1 MADVLVTAFAN
12 IDAGT
17 LLPATVGWTPSPL
30 YALSVQVGSR
40 ATSMQVSEFT
50 RHRSPIGAVA
60 SSRPGLSLS
69 SLSVGYMKITTFRS
83 LETLEISVLKRCN

>member
-12 IDAGT
+12 IDA
-17 LLPATVGWTPSPL
+17 VGWTPSPL

-50 RHRSPIGAVA
+50 RHIPDRSVA
-60 SSRPGLSLS
+60 SSQPGC
-69 SLSVGYMKITTFRS
+69 R
-83 LETLEISVLKRCN
+83 